1 MRVRVRVRVWVSVR
15 VRVMVRVR
23 LSVRPRVTLRLL
35 SESVEPSTSSLV
47 LTHDSELLPDF
58 GVVEPISRLSQC
70 LFGQTDFVGRF
81 GGNEQRTSAE

>member
-1 MRVRVRVRVWVSVR
+1 
-15 VRVMVRVR
+15 MVRVS

-70 LFGQTDFVGRF
+70 LQVRRVHRYTIL
-81 GGNEQRTSAE
+81 RTPSMYPLRVSIPLPAEAPSGDKIR